1 MTAVTHS
8 AFSVSNNDQAV
19 SVRPSSRWVDAV
31 VIGAGPAGASCATW
45 LARLGFSVEVFD
57 ADSAV
62 GGLCRHNP
70 FRDDWNVSLP
80 GMTGPQVADN
90 FAASLS
96 QAGVPVHV
104 SCPISRV
111 RPIDG
116 GFQIEG
122 PALDAPVYG
131 RHVVVATG
139 VRARGLK
146 DMSGAEYPSLS
157 NVLVGPGQAVVD
169 TVFTGRSVAVLGG
182 GDNAFENALYAYDH
196 GAANVHIFAR
206 TVRAQAQFRNK
217 FPEKQV
223 HVGPYQVNPEQGQVN
238 GQSFDLI
245 MVFYGWEPCAPFA
258 DALGLTRTEQGFIA
272 TDSRTAQTSF
282 PGVYA
287 VGEVAQRQHPC
298 VVTAMADGVAAAKAI
313 QGKLEAVTKGM
324 SLA

>member
-1 MTAVTHS
+1 MI
-8 AFSVSNNDQAV
+8 Q
-19 SVRPSSRWVDAV
+19 SSRWVDAL

-96 QAGVPVHV
+96 QAGVPVHL
-104 SCPISRV
+104 SCPIDHV
-111 RPIDG
+111 QPVEG
-116 GFQIEG
+116 GFQVLG
-122 PALDAPVYG
+122 PALEVPVYA
-131 RHVVVATG
+131 RHVVIATG

-146 DMSGAEYPSLS
+146 DASGKAYAPLL

-196 GAANVHIFAR
+196 GAADVHIFAR

-217 FPEKQV
+217 FPTEHV
-223 HVGPYQVNPEQGQVN
+223 HVGPYVVHPEQCLVN
-238 GQSFDLI
+238 DLPFDLI
-245 MVFYGWEPCAPFA
+245 MVFYGWEPCATFA

-313 QGKLEAVTKGM
+313 QGKLEAVTTKGPV
-324 SLA
+324 SLV